1 MEPALH
7 AEKARHLGDAAADGG
22 RIVPEAL
29 QPKGQLVPDLVG
41 DDLVFRALLH
51 KADALRLLALRNV
64 GERAG
69 VEKDRAPAD
78 AVGRKSGL
86 QLAEERAFAAA
97 GKSAERDKL
106 ARAERQAHVPQGG
119 SGLPGVGKGQ
129 AFDAIELHVRAS
141 FLCSSTGVRQSRK
154 YASSTLAE
162 YGVSTPRAVG

>member
-29 QPKGQLVPDLVG
+29 RPEGQLVPDLVG

-97 GKSAERDKL
+97 GKPAERDEF
-106 ARAERQAHVPQGG
+106 ARAERQAHIPQGG
-119 SGLPGVGKGQ
+119 RELPGVGKGQ
-129 AFDAIELHVRAS
+129 VFDAIELHVRAS

>member
-51 KADALRLLALRNV
+51 KADALRLLARRNV
-64 GERAG
+64 GEQAAG
-69 VEKDRAPAD
+69 EKDRARTN
-78 AVGRKSGL
+78 AVGRKRGL
-86 QLAEERAFAAA
+86 ELAKERAFTAA
-97 GKSAERDKL
+97 GKPAERDKL

-119 SGLPGVGKGQ
+119 RELPGVGKGQ
-129 AFDAIELHVRAS
+129 VFDAIELHVRAS

>member
-51 KADALRLLALRNV
+51 KADALRLLARRNV
-64 GERAG
+64 GERAA

-106 ARAERQAHVPQGG
+106 ARAERQAHIPQGG
-119 SGLPGVGKGQ
+119 RELPGVGKGQ

>member
-29 QPKGQLVPDLVG
+29 RPEGQLVPDLVG
-41 DDLVFRALLH
+41 DDLVFRTLLH

-78 AVGRKSGL
+78 AVGRESGL

-97 GKSAERDKL
+97 GEPAERDKL
-106 ARAERQAHVPQGG
+106 ARAERQAHIPQGG
-119 SGLPGVGKGQ
+119 RELPGVGKGQ
-129 AFDAIELHVRAS
+129 VFDAIELHVRAS

>member
-64 GERAG
+64 GERAA
-69 VEKDRAPAD
+69 VEKDRAPVD

-97 GKSAERDKL
+97 GKPAERDEF

-119 SGLPGVGKGQ
+119 RKLPGVGKGQ